1 MAEPAAPSLTAR
13 ENEVAELVAHGMTN
27 EEIARTLNLS
37 RRTIEVHLDHVRQKL
52 GTRSRVGVATWVTV
66 RSIRP
71 PTSPS

>member
-1 MAEPAAPSLTAR
+1 MAEPAAPLTAR
-13 ENEVAELVAHGMTN
+13 ENEVAELVADGMTN
-27 EEIARTLNLS
+27 AEIARMLNLS

-52 GTRSRVGVATWVTV
+52 GTRSRVGVATWVVV